1 MHVKNVAQKRKYL
14 VSISYYFN
22 CDLHLF
28 FKESVYIWL
37 YQYRYSET
45 LALKLKNV
53 WKISNFEVKSISKLT
68 ITDKWF

>member
-37 YQYRYSET
+37 YSET
-45 LALKLKNV
+45 LTLKLKNV